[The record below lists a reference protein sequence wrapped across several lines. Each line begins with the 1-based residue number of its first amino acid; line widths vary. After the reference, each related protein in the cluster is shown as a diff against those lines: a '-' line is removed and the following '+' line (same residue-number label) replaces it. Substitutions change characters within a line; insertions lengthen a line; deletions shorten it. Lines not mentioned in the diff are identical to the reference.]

1 MRAEVTSNVPVS
13 RRAVLAEAAEL
24 VGSERKLLL
33 RVGAL
38 VLINRGAALG
48 PATASKIVIDRV
60 IGSHRSDLLAPVAL
74 ALIAAIAVEAA
85 SGFALYRAVGLA
97 SQRAVTRLRRK
108 LQAHVLGLPVGFF
121 DGSLSG
127 GLLSRLV
134 SDPDAV
140 RDLLGPGLVQLASA
154 VLTAV
159 LAVALLLALDWA
171 LTAAVVA
178 VLTVSLVAL
187 LIGLSRLYGA
197 FNVTGELTAEL
208 TGRLAE
214 VLGGIGVVK
223 TFRAE
228 RREAY
233 GLARESHRLLRA
245 FVVVFAGA
253 GGVLAMSA
261 AATGLVNAMVL
272 VLGGRA
278 VLTGRL
284 TLGDLVL
291 YLFLVGLLTA
301 PLLQIAA
308 NVSELGRAGAALGR
322 FAQLRMVATEG
333 DLDRGLDSSIT
344 ATHGA
349 VTFERVSYAYRSGY
363 FALRDV
369 SFEAQAGTMVAIVGR
384 NGSGKTTIMRLLGGL
399 IRPTDGRILVD
410 TQDLGPVSLRAWRAH
425 VSAVWQEPFL
435 FDGTIADNIAYGRP
449 DATPADIQR
458 VARLAH
464 CDDVVDRLPDGYAT
478 RVGERGVQLSGGQRQ
493 RVALARALL
502 ADARILLL
510 DEATAHVDPES
521 ELLIGDA
528 LRALRAGRTTFVIA
542 HRLATVRDSDQV
554 LVLEGGALMER
565 GTHDELVARRG
576 VYWRLAAGHL
586 LREQALAEEIA

>member
-1 MRAEVTSNVPVS
+1 MRAELISNVPVS

-24 VGSERKLLL
+24 VGSERRLML
-33 RVGAL
+33 RVGVL
-38 VLINRGAALG
+38 VFINRGAALA

-60 IGSHRSDLLAPVAL
+60 INEHRSDLLTPL
-74 ALIAAIAVEAA
+74 ALSLVAAITVDAA
-85 SGFALYRAVGLA
+85 SGFALHRAVGLA

-121 DGSLSG
+121 DGSSSG
-127 GLLSRLV
+127 GLLSRLM

-159 LAVALLLALDWA
+159 LAVALLLALEWT

-208 TGRLAE
+208 SGRLAE
-214 VLGGIGVVK
+214 LLSGIGVVK
-223 TFRAE
+223 TCRAE

-233 GLARESHRLLRA
+233 GLARQSHRLLRA
-245 FVVVFAGA
+245 FIVAFAGA
-253 GGVLAMSA
+253 GGVLATSA

-278 VLTGRL
+278 VLTGRM

-322 FAQLRMVATEG
+322 FAQLRAVATEG

-344 ATHGA
+344 VPQGA
-349 VTFERVSYAYRSGY
+349 VTFERVSHAYRSGY

-384 NGSGKTTIMRLLGGL
+384 NGSGKTTAMRLLGGL
-399 IRPTDGRILVD
+399 MRPTAGRILVD
-410 TQDLGPVSLRAWRAH
+410 RQDLGPVPLRAWRAH
-425 VSAVWQEPFL
+425 IAAVWQEPFL
-435 FDGTIADNIAYGRP
+435 FDGTIADNIAYGQP
-449 DATPADIQR
+449 DATPADIR
-458 VARLAH
+458 RAARLAH
-464 CDDVVDRLPDGYAT
+464 CEEMVDCLPDGYAT

-502 ADARILLL
+502 TDARILLL
-510 DEATAHVDPES
+510 DEATAQVDPES

-528 LRALRAGRTTFVIA
+528 LRSWRVGRTTFVIA
-542 HRLATVRDSDQV
+542 HRLATVRDADQV
-554 LVLEGGALMER
+554 LVFEGGALMER
-565 GTHDELVARRG
+565 GTHDELLARRG
-576 VYWRLAAGHL
+576 VYWRLATGHL
-586 LREQALAEEIA
+586 LREAGLTEDVV